1 MKREDDNKRK
11 RSDKKTERH
20 ISLTESQQNETTS
33 ANLKIG
39 VAFISQSGRFTL
51 MRNHLERAAVSVEHS
66 CRIRW
71 PSTAVRWQRVE
82 KWDRRRMWGR
92 RQWLT
97 LRETLT
103 RDHRNHTRQIALPR
117 MSRRGHIKA
126 KRERENY
133 RERGRQSEEWNVK
146 LELGGATESET
157 QSEREKRTDRQV
169 TD

>member
-11 RSDKKTERH
+11 RSDKKKTDQL
-20 ISLTESQQNETTS
+20 ISRSESQQNETTS

-51 MRNHLERAAVSVEHS
+51 MRNYLETAAVSVEHS
-66 CRIRW
+66 CRIRR

-82 KWDRRRMWGR
+82 KWDRRRMWGL

-97 LRETLT
+97 LCETLT

-126 KRERENY
+126 KRERE
-133 RERGRQSEEWNVK
+133 RERI
-146 LELGGATESET
+146 TEK
-157 QSEREKRTDRQV
+157 ERGSRRNEM
-169 TD
+169 